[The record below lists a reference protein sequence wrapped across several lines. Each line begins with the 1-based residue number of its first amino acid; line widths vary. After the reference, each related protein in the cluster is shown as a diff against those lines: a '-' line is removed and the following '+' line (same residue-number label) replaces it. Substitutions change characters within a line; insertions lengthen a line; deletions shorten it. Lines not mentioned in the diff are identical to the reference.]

1 MAVGFPAKTTYAD
14 GDVFSASDINDTN
27 GTLNLVSPAT
37 TSTVQSNPVL
47 NSAFQIWQ
55 RGTSITANGT
65 YSADRW
71 FYSSAS
77 SNATITRQATSDTTN
92 LPFIQYCARVQRNS
106 GSTGTSDIT
115 LTQSMESIN
124 SIPFAGRV
132 ITLSFYA
139 RVGANYS
146 GGASGFISQ
155 VRSGTGTDQNLQTG
169 YTGSSSFISNSQ
181 ALTTTWTRYSYTGT
195 VPTNATEIGIY
206 TGYTPTG
213 TAGSND
219 YYEITGVQINVGSVA
234 LPFRTNG
241 ATIQG
246 ELAACQRYYYVLADG
261 ATQTFGTT
269 GYFSSSDVLT
279 TVFYPVTMRTAPTF
293 SAASGSFYEVV
304 RNGGANALSGLSSN
318 FISTRTANVFA
329 GSGQGASGTAGH
341 AGQYRTTNAS
351 ANIAFSAEL

>member
-1 MAVGFPAKTTYAD
+1 MPVGFPAKTTYAN

-27 GTLNLVSPAT
+27 GTLNLVNPAT
-37 TSTVQSNPVL
+37 TSTVQANPVL

-77 SNATITRQATSDTTN
+77 SNATITRQTTSDTTN

-106 GSTGTSDIT
+106 GSTGTADIT

-124 SIPFAGRV
+124 SIPFAGKI

-213 TAGSND
+213 TAGAAD
-219 YYEITGVQINVGSVA
+219 FYEITGVQIDIGSVA

-246 ELAACQRYYYVLADG
+246 ELAACQRYCIVYGEVDLRGMANS
-261 ATQTFGTT
+261 ATTLTRMSTSFPVEMRVAPSVSMTAGTT
-269 GYFSSSDVLT
+269 YSWFDG
-279 TVFYPVTMRTAPTF
+279 TVVGTF
-293 SAASGSFYEVV
+293 TSLNGFNSTVDSF
-304 RNGGANALSGLSSN
+304 A
-318 FISTRTANVFA
+318 ID
-329 GSGQGASGTAGH
+329 
-341 AGQYRTTNAS
+341 AS
-351 ANIAFSAEL
+351 AVTGTTSANRPVGVIRQSQNGTLTVSAEL